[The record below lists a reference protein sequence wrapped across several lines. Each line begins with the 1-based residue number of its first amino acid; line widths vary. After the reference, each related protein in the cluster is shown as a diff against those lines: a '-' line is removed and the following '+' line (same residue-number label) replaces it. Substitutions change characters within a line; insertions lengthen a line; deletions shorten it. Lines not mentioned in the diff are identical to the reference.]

1 MRHVLPALLIAA
13 SLALLPAC
21 SKKPAGPRATV
32 SLRDGTA
39 VVGTVVGSSPSQIT
53 LVGDDNTT
61 RTISMKDVRSIDY
74 GETAQESSPEGQPPA
89 GAPEGQAPQ
98 APGSQPRASAPRQ
111 QTHAPRYHPSESAIQ
126 SRTYLLPAGT
136 EVAVR
141 TDDTIDS
148 GKAVQGQ
155 TYAAEVYRD
164 VLDQNGAVVIP
175 RGSNAQIVIRGARSS
190 GRVTGSSSLAL
201 DLESVSV
208 DGRLYQ
214 LSTTDMVQS
223 GRQGLGKNKRTA
235 EFAGG
240 GAVIGAVIGAIAGGG
255 KGAAIGAG
263 AGAAA
268 GAGAQVATKG
278 GAIKVPAET
287 ILTFKLDQPLRVTPA
302 E

>member
-1 MRHVLPALLIAA
+1 MQRMFLTVLIAV
-13 SLALLPAC
+13 SLALFPAC
-21 SKKPAGPRATV
+21 SKKVTGPHATV

-39 VVGTVVGSSPSQIT
+39 VAGTVVGTSPSQIT
-53 LVGDDNTT
+53 LVGDDNAT
-61 RTISMKDVRSIDY
+61 RTIAMKDVRSIDY
-74 GETAQESSPEGQPPA
+74 GEAPQETPAPEAQSPEAQSPAQP
-89 GAPEGQAPQ
+89 GTAPSAPV
-98 APGSQPRASAPRQ
+98 PRQ
-111 QTHAPRYHPSESAIQ
+111 QTHAPRYHPEESAIRT
-126 SRTYLLPAGT
+126 RTYLLPVGT

-148 GKAVQGQ
+148 GKAVPDQ

-175 RGSNAQIVIRGARSS
+175 HGSNAQIVIRSAKG
-190 GRVTGSSSLAL
+190 GRVTGTSNLVL
-201 DLESVSV
+201 DLQSVSI

-214 LSTTDMVQS
+214 LSTTDIAQT
-223 GRQGLGKNKRTA
+223 GRAGLGKNKRTG

-240 GAVIGAVIGAIAGGG
+240 GAIIGAVIGAIAGGG

-278 GAIKVPAET
+278 GSIRVPAET
-287 ILTFKLDQPLRVTPA
+287 ILTFQLDRPLRVSPA
-302 E
+302 R

>member
-1 MRHVLPALLIAA
+1 MLRVLLTVLIAV
-13 SLALLPAC
+13 SLAMFPAC
-21 SKKPAGPRATV
+21 SKKVTGPHATV

-39 VVGTVVGSSPSQIT
+39 VAGTVVGTSPSQIT

-61 RTISMKDVRSIDY
+61 RTIAMTDVRSIDY
-74 GETAQESSPEGQPPA
+74 GEAPPEAQPPEA
-89 GAPEGQAPQ
+89 QSPAQ
-98 APGSQPRASAPRQ
+98 PGSATSAPVPRQ
-111 QTHAPRYHPSESAIQ
+111 QTHAPRYHPEESAI
-126 SRTYLLPAGT
+126 RTQTFLLPVGT

-148 GKAVQGQ
+148 GKAVPDQ

-164 VLDQNGAVVIP
+164 VLDQTGAVVIP
-175 RGSNAQIVIRGARSS
+175 HGSNAQIVIRSAKGGS
-190 GRVTGSSSLAL
+190 VTGTSGLVL
-201 DLESVSV
+201 DLQSVSV

-214 LSTTDMVQS
+214 LSTTDLAQS
-223 GRQGLGKNKRTA
+223 GRAGLGKNKRTG

-240 GAVIGAVIGAIAGGG
+240 GAIVGAVIGAIAGGG

-278 GAIKVPAET
+278 GAIRVPAET
-287 ILTFKLDQPLRVTPA
+287 ILTFKLDRALRVSPA
-302 E
+302 Q

>member
-1 MRHVLPALLIAA
+1 MRRILPTVLIAV
-13 SLALLPAC
+13 SLAMASGC
-21 SKKPAGPRATV
+21 SKRVAGPHATV

-39 VVGTVVGSSPSQIT
+39 VSGTVVGTSPSQIT

-61 RTISMKDVRSIDY
+61 RTIAMTDVRSIDY
-74 GETAQESSPEGQPPA
+74 GEAPPEAPPEAQSPAQP
-89 GAPEGQAPQ
+89 E
-98 APGSQPRASAPRQ
+98 SAPSTAVPPQ
-111 QTHAPRYHPSESAIQ
+111 QSHAPRYHPEESAI
-126 SRTYLLPAGT
+126 RTRTFLLPVGT

-148 GKAVQGQ
+148 GKAVPDQ

-164 VLDQNGAVVIP
+164 VLYQNGAVVIP
-175 RGSNAQIVIRGARSS
+175 HGSNAQIVIRSASG
-190 GRVTGSSSLAL
+190 GRVTGTSGLVL
-201 DLESVSV
+201 DLQSVSV

-214 LSTTDMVQS
+214 LSTTDLAQA
-223 GRQGLGKNKRTA
+223 GRAGLGKNKRTG

-240 GAVIGAVIGAIAGGG
+240 GAIVGAVIGAIAGGG

-278 GAIKVPAET
+278 GSIRVPAET
-287 ILTFKLDQPLRVTPA
+287 ILTFKLDRALRVRPA
-302 E
+302 Q

>member
-1 MRHVLPALLIAA
+1 MRRLLLPVLIAV
-13 SLALLPAC
+13 SLAMFPAC
-21 SKKPAGPRATV
+21 SKKVSGPHATV

-39 VVGTVVGSSPSQIT
+39 VAGTVVGTSPSQIT

-61 RTISMKDVRSIDY
+61 RTIAMTDVRSIDY
-74 GETAQESSPEGQPPA
+74 GEAPPEA
-89 GAPEGQAPQ
+89 Q
-98 APGSQPRASAPRQ
+98 APGQPGSLPSATVPRQ
-111 QTHAPRYHPSESAIQ
+111 QAHAPRYHPEESAIQ
-126 SRTYLLPAGT
+126 TRTYLLPVGT

-148 GKAVQGQ
+148 GKAVPDQ

-164 VLDQNGAVVIP
+164 VLDQSGAVVIP
-175 RGSNAQIVIRGARSS
+175 HGSNALIVIRSASG
-190 GRVTGSSSLAL
+190 GRVTGTSDLVL
-201 DLESVSV
+201 DLQSVSI

-214 LSTTDMVQS
+214 PSTTDLAQT
-223 GRQGLGKNKRTA
+223 GRAGLGKNKRTG

-240 GAVIGAVIGAIAGGG
+240 GAIIGAVIGAIAGGG

-278 GAIKVPAET
+278 GAIRVPAET
-287 ILTFKLDQPLRVTPA
+287 ILTFKLDRPLRVSPA
-302 E
+302 Q